1 MEEGLKIN
9 VKLTE
14 NDLMDFALGKAF
26 PTIWKKISFVISL
39 IVMLFSFLAIFLIM
53 FLSADGIEGLFS
65 FPHAISLISI
75 IITIF
80 SIVVLSPVIN
90 PLITYINL
98 ISNYRK
104 SNLLRKLQCYELLND
119 KINAFSDNS
128 SNTLYLS
135 DIYRI
140 NEYKKCFVIYT
151 SRYKICIIP
160 RRCFRSKDE
169 LDKFINICIYN
180 IDNKKLKLKKYGLF
194 ISQPDYAETQ
204 VSNQIVEDNIQK
216 GSDDDTLIDISYS
229 FNIKEVRKMFLN
241 IYYKSIIGK
250 ITTLIG
256 IGLVSL
262 FVIIAVNQSYN
273 PIVVLILGLIF
284 VLMPPISTY
293 NFANKNFKTDAVMKK
308 ARNYK
313 FKENGFICTYQN
325 GESFVKWDEL
335 VKAEEVK
342 SAILLYGTKRTAHII
357 PKRIFDDRKEELNLL
372 RKIIKEKVKNAK
384 IKSSEDSIK

>member
-1 MEEGLKIN
+1 MEESLKIN

-14 NDLMDFALGKAF
+14 KDLKDFVFGKEF
-26 PTIWKKISFVISL
+26 STIWKKISFFISL
-39 IVMLFSFLAIFLIM
+39 IVVLFFLLSIFVLVI
-53 FLSADGIEGLFS
+53 LNPPGLKELFS
-65 FPHAISLISI
+65 FPYAISLIISI
-75 IITIF
+75 IIF
-80 SIVVLSPVIN
+80 SLVILSPVIN
-90 PLITYINL
+90 PLIIYVNLKINF
-98 ISNYRK
+98 RK
-104 SNLLRKLQCYELLND
+104 SKLLRKLQCYEFLND
-119 KINAFSDNS
+119 RVNVFSDSS
-128 SNTLYLS
+128 SNTLYLT

-151 SRYKICIIP
+151 SRYKMCIIP

-204 VSNQIVEDNIQK
+204 VLNQIVKDNIQK
-216 GSDDDTLIDISYS
+216 NSDDDTLIDISYS
-229 FNIKEVRKMFLN
+229 FNINEVRKTFLN
-241 IYYKSIIGK
+241 IYYKSLSGK
-250 ITTLIG
+250 IMTLIG
-256 IGLVSL
+256 AGLLSL
-262 FVIIAVNQSYN
+262 FVIRVVNQSYN

-293 NFANKNFKTDAVMKK
+293 NLANKNFKTDAVMKK

-325 GESFVKWDEL
+325 GESFVKWDEV

-342 SAILLYGTKRTAHII
+342 SDILLYATKRTAHII
-357 PKRIFDDRKEELNLL
+357 PKRVFDDRTEELNLL

-384 IKSSEDSIK
+384 VKS